1 MKGNRRCLG
10 SEKRKEIG
18 VLEKLKEP
26 RLLECGGQR
35 AAGLKGRQGGK
46 GQTIGACSQGEGMG
60 GIFCLPL
67 FGSFEIGCGM
77 EDLCCIIW
85 NLLLQP
91 MDSLVGTLGLSC
103 PVACGI

>member
-10 SEKRKEIG
+10 SEEGKQIG

-26 RLLECGGQR
+26 RLLECDGHG
-35 AAGLKGRQGGK
+35 AARLKGTQGGK
-46 GQTIGACSQGEGMG
+46 GQTIGVCSQGEGMG
-60 GIFCLPL
+60 CIFCLFL
-67 FGSFEIGCGM
+67 FGSVEIGYGM
-77 EDLCCIIW
+77 KDLCCIMW

-91 MDSLVGTLGLSC
+91 MDSLIGALRLSC